1 MFQLRRI
8 HQILSFSLSY
18 LRSLSIH
25 QSPSTALSTAMST
38 QSSVVLISGGNA
50 GLGLATLKS
59 LLLDDKKSY
68 SVYMGSRSIERANEA
83 IKAFEADPAMS
94 HALTAG
100 SSKVIPLQLDVED
113 DASIK
118 AAHDKIAGEAGRL
131 DVLIN
136 NAGGAYYLGNDGH

>member
-1 MFQLRRI
+1 
-8 HQILSFSLSY
+8 
-18 LRSLSIH
+18 
-25 QSPSTALSTAMST
+25 
-38 QSSVVLISGGNA
+38 
-50 GLGLATLKS
+50 
-59 LLLDDKKSY
+59 
-68 SVYMGSRSIERANEA
+68 MGSRSIERANEA